1 MSLLTQEKLQQF
13 LPMAYSPAKGDPF
26 NNTPAA
32 GLQQGKLTHISHGG
46 ELAEAQSQESGLPV
60 LGTDLCVT
68 LGWCLH

>member
-13 LPMAYSPAKGDPF
+13 LLIAYPPANGDQF
-26 NNTPAA
+26 NNTPT
-32 GLQQGKLTHISHGG
+32 GGFSISSHGG
-46 ELAEAQSQESGLPV
+46 EPAEAQSQESGLPV